1 MASPFY
7 QKYGKPGLLLPDA
20 EAERQEMIANHLQSV
35 KRCSETNLKRVYEL
49 DYTKFMGIPEGKEQP
64 KKHFSQKRNF
74 ESKGNQN
81 GSKRKYRRF

>member
-1 MASPFY
+1 M
-7 QKYGKPGLLLPDA
+7 LLPDA
-20 EAERQEMIANHLQSV
+20 EAERQVLIANHLESV

-49 DYTKFMGIPEGKEQP
+49 DYGKFMGIPESKEQP

-74 ESKGNQN
+74 SSKGSQG